1 LGSGL
6 PRDQPDSKS
15 EEGATKLRGTKQ
27 PSGPSGLRGLDL
39 PPKSLGRHIL
49 FVEDYPVNELMV
61 QRMLEYAGFEVSTAG
76 SGVIMDLL
84 LRDGVVPDMFI
95 LDLMLP
101 GEDGVSIMRRLR
113 KDPRFA
119 STPIIVLTAY
129 KFTARD
135 ARRLGFD
142 GYIRKPLDMARFTS
156 QIKKHFPG
164 LA

>member
-1 LGSGL
+1 MT
-6 PRDQPDSKS
+6 
-15 EEGATKLRGTKQ
+15 GATPLTGVKQ
-27 PSGPSGLRGLDL
+27 TTGPMQPRGLDV
-39 PPKSLGRHIL
+39 PQQPLGRHIL

-61 QRMLEYAGFEVSTAG
+61 QRMLEYAGFQVSTAG

-84 LRDGVVPDMFI
+84 LRDGVIPDLFI

-101 GEDGVSIMRRLR
+101 GEDGVSILRRLR

-119 STPIIVLTAY
+119 ETPIIVLTAY

-142 GYIRKPLDMARFTS
+142 GYIRKPLDMARFTR
-156 QIKKHFPG
+156 QIKKYFPD
-164 LA
+164 LR